1 MKNYSEMSDHQINVL
16 VAKALDGHAD
26 DKFPVQRRLQVF
38 DPCNSWADG
47 GAIIAERQISII
59 FDADL
64 VIEPPAHWV
73 VCQHVDKNGRFC
85 EYYGQPSSPLRAAM
99 IVFLMINEAE
109 NANS

>member
-1 MKNYSEMSDHQINVL
+1 MNYSEMSDHQINVL

-47 GAIIAERQISII
+47 GPIIHKGKFSLEMDNTEAFWICTGFSEN
-59 FDADL
+59 
-64 VIEPPAHWV
+64 EPPFMENHE
-73 VCQHVDKNGRFC
+73 N
-85 EYYGQPSSPLRAAM
+85 PLRAGM
-99 IVFLMINEAE
+99 VVFLMMNEAE